1 MITWPELALDDPRVV
16 RTLRRWGH
24 PYGWAKGSPATA
36 DDPGSDRDDSDC
48 SGEAQETLVE
58 AGELDA
64 AEPDR
69 SSHELAMI
77 CDPVKEGDERP
88 YDLAFYGEDGRIT
101 HVMVVVGTPGRAGR
115 LGRAVD
121 HARGRP
127 PGLRPAPP
135 PPLPPGP
142 GVPRAHQGGAPAT
155 EHLVN
160 FADATEIAWIQRGPA
175 SW

>member
-24 PYGWAKGSPATA
+24 PYGWNKGSPATA

-77 CDPVKEGDERP
+77 CDPVQEGDERP
-88 YDLAFYGEDGRIT
+88 YDLAFYGEGGRIT
-101 HVMVVVGTPGRAGR
+101 HVMVVVGRQAVQGASGGRSTTHGDDPRAFVQLHR
-115 LGRAVD
+115 LHYRPDLVCLGRIKAE
-121 HARGRP
+121 HRP
-127 PGLRPAPP
+127 
-135 PPLPPGP
+135 
-142 GVPRAHQGGAPAT
+142 GG
-155 EHLVN
+155 E
-160 FADATEIAWIQRGPA
+160 
-175 SW
+175 